1 MIKDIKESMYIDW
14 VVIKEYIG
22 TVIKK
27 DKAYAFL
34 MLLFSVFGAGV
45 TTIDTLLIKYVVDQ
59 LTLSDSVEKVIPI
72 IVCGISASAI
82 LSICN
87 CWIKQKIE
95 YKNLDLIN
103 FFELRISKKIM
114 SLKYEDID
122 NPDVLEK
129 KDKALFPVRNQNAIA
144 VFLNDILNIM
154 QSVFSLISICVILF
168 TLDIWLMLIIFMV
181 ILIDIW
187 IFSRIQEAEYE
198 FFEVII
204 EDNRELNYY
213 KSITTDFKYAKDI
226 RLFGFSSFIS
236 NKINNYID
244 ISTEKFAHANKK
256 VGKFNSY
263 SAILGVLRTSIV
275 YAYVAFKVLVRSIG
289 IGSFT
294 MYVYAVTNF
303 SDLFGKVFINIIEM
317 KQYCKFLYPYFMFE
331 KMQSMED
338 TFGEQKMDESFE
350 ISFDN
355 VSFKYPNQKEYA
367 LKNVSF
373 SIKNNEVVSLVG
385 INGSGKTTLVKLMCG
400 LYKPTEGK
408 ITINGVNL
416 SDYDYSEFV
425 NKLAVVFQDYKIFG
439 TTIGENVFFD
449 HSISQ
454 DRLYGVLKKVG
465 LLDFVKKLK
474 NAEDTPITKMFSQE
488 GIELSGGMEQ
498 RLAIARALAKDFNVV
513 ILDEPTAALDP
524 IKENE
529 ILNDMK
535 NITRNKTAIFV
546 SHSMASCLWVDK
558 IIVLKDGCV
567 EEIGKHKELLGRN
580 GEYEKLFSTQAS
592 FYV

>member
-1 MIKDIKESMYIDW
+1 MI
-14 VVIKEYIG
+14 
-22 TVIKK
+22 
-27 DKAYAFL
+27 
-34 MLLFSVFGAGV
+34 LFSIFGAGA

-59 LTLSDSVEKVIPI
+59 LMLSENVGKVIPI
-72 IVCGISASAI
+72 IVCGIFTSAI
-82 LSICN
+82 LSIFN

-95 YKNLDLIN
+95 YKNLELIN

-122 NPDVLEK
+122 NPDILEK

-144 VFLNDILNIM
+144 VFLDNIVNIM

-187 IFSRIQEAEYE
+187 IFSRIQKAEYE
-198 FFEVII
+198 FFQVII

-236 NKINNYID
+236 SKINDYID
-244 ISTEKFAHANKK
+244 ISIERFAHANKK
-256 VGKFNSY
+256 VGRFNSY
-263 SAILGVLRTSIV
+263 SAILGVLRKSIV
-275 YAYVAFKVLVRSIG
+275 YAYVAFKVWVRSIG

-303 SDLFGKVFINIIEM
+303 SDHFSKVFINIIEM

-331 KMQSMED
+331 KMESMED

-350 ISFDN
+350 IGFDN

-373 SIKNNEVVSLVG
+373 FIKKNEVVSLVG

-416 SDYDYSEFV
+416 SDYGYSEFV
-425 NKLAVVFQDYKIFG
+425 NKLAIVFQDYKIFG
-439 TTIGENVFFD
+439 TTIGENIFFE
-449 HSISQ
+449 HSISR
-454 DRLYGVLKKVG
+454 DKLFEVLKQVS
-465 LLDFVKKLK
+465 LLDFVKNLK

-524 IKENE
+524 IKENQ

-546 SHSMASCLWVDK
+546 SHSMSSCLWVDK

-580 GEYEKLFSTQAS
+580 GEYEKLFSAQAS